1 MWSKKCIFSVF
12 LFKNGCINAFESGG
26 VGLGENTVGWGVGGW
41 EYSGVGV
48 GAWEY
53 SGVGVWV
60 GGSTVR
66 WGVWVGVQW
75 GGGGC
80 WPLP

>member
-12 LFKNGCINAFESGG
+12 LFKNGCINAFESEG
-26 VGLGENTVGWGVGGW
+26 VGLGGNAVGWGWVGGSTVGLGCVCGSTVGWGVGG
-41 EYSGVGV
+41 
-48 GAWEY
+48 
-53 SGVGVWV
+53 
-60 GGSTVR
+60 
-66 WGVWVGVQW
+66 WVGVQW